1 MVKIGTET
9 KTAKIPVYFPI
20 SREFVCGDWFRRTA
34 HTTSQALDI
43 TVILYSQNIAGMSD
57 GCARKVQ
64 KERIRDLK

>member
-1 MVKIGTET
+1 MRRVALNALIGLV
-9 KTAKIPVYFPI
+9 AGSSPARP
-20 SREFVCGDWFRRTA
+20 
-34 HTTSQALDI
+34 TSQTVDI